1 MNSTIDIILI
11 FSNTIFIRLLHSFQS
26 PLFSL
31 FTVSNHKNLTLFT
44 STYLACLIFYS
55 VFFIAALFFEEQTA
69 SNSCYVEY
77 NESIFVCVWIR
88 MRPETQAKFYL
99 NWVNSRF
106 VTTKTKNCHLISQ
119 EATQKNLIKMH
130 KRTNSED
137 KNDIHILYLY
147 WLKPLLKVVRARAW
161 APFITADGVFVL
173 SRCTA
178 TVNNWF

>member
-1 MNSTIDIILI
+1 MCVNKDAARDS
-11 FSNTIFIRLLHSFQS
+11 SQV
-26 PLFSL
+26 LFELSK
-31 FTVSNHKNLTLFT
+31 FK
-44 STYLACLIFYS
+44 I
-55 VFFIAALFFEEQTA
+55 
-69 SNSCYVEY
+69 CYD
-77 NESIFVCVWIR
+77 
-88 MRPETQAKFYL
+88 QD
-99 NWVNSRF
+99 
-106 VTTKTKNCHLISQ
+106 KNCHLISQ

-178 TVNNWF
+178 TVNNWFLERKRTLGESALDLYTVFDISVAIVCLFLYFFYPRKKSPPIEKITTIRKSRWEKQL